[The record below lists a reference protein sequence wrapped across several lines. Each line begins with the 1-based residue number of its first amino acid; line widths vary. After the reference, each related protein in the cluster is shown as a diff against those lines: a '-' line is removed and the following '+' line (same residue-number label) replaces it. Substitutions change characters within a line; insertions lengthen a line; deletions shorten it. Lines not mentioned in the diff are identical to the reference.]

1 MAYNNNYKKP
11 KTLKGYI
18 TGYEVSDLVKNDWV
32 DQKDYFHHIITI
44 KQADD
49 TEEKFFMVKMT
60 DEKVFEE
67 GTYVAFRY
75 KADAEL
81 KKSGIK
87 HKIEAK
93 SFSKTMTPE
102 ELAEFQKTMNASQS
116 NTEAEKPAA
125 SRPRRR
131 GPRG

>member
-1 MAYNNNYKKP
+1 MAYNNYKKP

-49 TEEKFFMVKMT
+49 TEEKFFMVKMNE
-60 DEKVFEE
+60 EKVFDE
-67 GTYVAFRY
+67 GTYVTFRY

-81 KKSGIK
+81 KKEGIK

-93 SFSKTMTPE
+93 SFSKTMTPQ
-102 ELAEFQKTMNASQS
+102 ELAAFQESMNAPKPEEES
-116 NTEAEKPAA
+116 KPAT
-125 SRPRRR
+125 RQRRR